1 MDTEV
6 NQHELQM
13 EIMNLYPF
21 EVESITLL
29 TNKSGRTTWKIETAQ
44 GVKILKRVVMKPAR
58 MLLIAEAHEH
68 LQEKGMPIARIH
80 RTRAGAICVG
90 AGKSAYVLYDLQQ
103 GKEVLYYD
111 KAQMLNIMEF
121 IGTFHHTSQG
131 YMPDEMSKKRS
142 RLGKWHKLF
151 RWKLQEL
158 EGNKMLALKSDQE
171 NNLPAPAVID
181 PDAEQTWLQDPFSKM
196 VIETIDDMILR
207 GKQAL
212 QELDAGQYDQWTL
225 ECIESRMFCQQDFTL
240 ARFIETEEGLSMK
253 ELHSITSDLPSRDLR
268 VILNKMMKKM
278 SVWDSDLVVE
288 LLRTYDKI
296 HPLTKDQYKVLWTDL
311 KFPHLYCSIVHKYF
325 LGQKT
330 SWSDEKYI
338 WALQNIVSVEQSK
351 QEFLSNFEEFYSKIK
366 AQGG

>member
-1 MDTEV
+1 MDTEL
-6 NQHELQM
+6 NKYELQM
-13 EIMNLYPF
+13 NILNLYPF
-21 EVESITLL
+21 DVQSITLL
-29 TNKSGRTTWKIETAQ
+29 TNKSGRTTWKVETGQ

-58 MLLIAEAHEH
+58 MLLIAEGHEH
-68 LQEKGMPIARIH
+68 LQDNGLPIAGIH
-80 RTRAGAICVG
+80 RTKAGAICVG
-90 AGKSAYVLYDLQQ
+90 ADNSAYVLYDLQE

-111 KAQMLNIMEF
+111 KRQMLQIMEF
-121 IGTFHHTSQG
+121 IGKFHQTSAG

-158 EGNKMLALKSDQE
+158 EGNKMLAIKSDKE
-171 NNLPAPAVID
+171 NNLPAPAVIE

-196 VIETIDDMILR
+196 VIESIDEMILR

-212 QELDAGQYDQWTL
+212 LELDEGHYEKWSL
-225 ECIESRMFCQQDFTL
+225 ECLESRMFCQQDFTL
-240 ARFIETEEGLSMK
+240 ARFIETEEGLAMK

-268 VILNKMMKKM
+268 VILNKVLKKM
-278 SVWDSDLVVE
+278 SVWDTELVIE

-296 HPLTKDQYKVLWTDL
+296 NPLTKDQYRVLWTDL

-338 WALQNIVSVEQSK
+338 WALQNIISVEQSK
-351 QEFLSNFEEFYSKIK
+351 HEFLTDFDGLFSKIK
-366 AQGG
+366 A